1 MIVISIGTERKL
13 FTQNPTRDRILTMG
27 NCFEQYHIV
36 TLALKKDGFHQ
47 EIIGNAIIYPTN
59 SSSKIWY
66 IWDAIKVTYRIAK
79 KLSVAEKQK
88 TIITAQDPF
97 ECGFVGWVVAKM
109 QNIKLHIQIHT
120 DIFSPFFKNTW
131 MQYIRMMIAPL
142 IIRDADAIRC
152 DSKRILDVIVNKKMN
167 HAPIDV
173 LPIYIATEK
182 YATDGA
188 IGKDVHDL
196 FPERRTVFLV
206 ASRLEPEKDLQ
217 NTVTAFASVM
227 QKYPNRAG
235 LVIVG
240 SGSCEQQLREQVRV
254 SKIESDVVFIPW
266 TNDLQS
272 YYKTADVFMI
282 TSLFEGYGLTIA
294 ESLLCGTP
302 VLATNVGVAPEV
314 IIEGRT
320 GWMCP
325 PQNMFALGEK
335 IEQLVA
341 HPDRVLAAKKFLI
354 EHPYVHAYA
363 NQADYQNM
371 FIKNMEQAFQ
381 EK

>member
-13 FTQNPTRDRILTMG
+13 FTQNPTRDRILIMG
-27 NCFEQYHIV
+27 NRFDQYYIV
-36 TLALKKDGFHQ
+36 TLALKKEGFHQ
-47 EIIGNAIIYPTN
+47 EMIGNTVIYPTN
-59 SSSKIWY
+59 SSSKVWY
-66 IWDAIKVTYRIAK
+66 IWDAIKITYRIAK
-79 KLSVAEKQK
+79 KLSVSEKQK
-88 TIITAQDPF
+88 TVITAQDPF
-97 ECGFVGWVVAKM
+97 ECGFVGWMVARM

-131 MQYIRMMIAPL
+131 MQHVRMMIAPL

-152 DSKRILDVIVNKKMN
+152 DSKRIMDVIVHKKISR
-167 HAPIDV
+167 APIDV

-182 YATDGA
+182 YSTNAAVGQN
-188 IGKDVHDL
+188 VHEL
-196 FPERRTVFLV
+196 FPEHRTVFLV

-217 NTVTAFASVM
+217 NTIIAFASVM

-240 SGSCEQQLREQVRV
+240 SGSCEQQLREQVRI
-254 SKIESDVVFIPW
+254 SKIESDVVFVPW

-272 YYKTADVFMI
+272 LYKTADVFMI

-294 ESLLCGTP
+294 ESLLSGTP
-302 VLATNVGVAPEV
+302 VLATDVGVAPEV
-314 IIEGRT
+314 IIDGRT

-325 PQNMFALGEK
+325 PHNMFALIEK

-341 HPDRVLAAKKFLI
+341 HPDRILVAKKFLA

-363 NQADYQNM
+363 NQTEYQNM
-371 FIKNMEQAFQ
+371 FIKNIEQALQ
-381 EK
+381 GK